1 MNETSQR
8 EHRVGTLTLGL
19 GLIMFGILFL
29 LRLIWPEMDCL
40 FIWRLWPVILILLGI
55 EVLLSCR
62 KNNVIYDKWGII
74 ILMCLLIFSMCMGF
88 MDTAYARYCV

>member
-1 MNETSQR
+1 MNENSQR

-40 FIWRLWPVILILLGI
+40 FIWRLWPVI
-55 EVLLSCR
+55 
-62 KNNVIYDKWGII
+62 
-74 ILMCLLIFSMCMGF
+74 
-88 MDTAYARYCV
+88 